1 MNSKEIKSLILE
13 VYKEETLHRSRL
25 NELRSRYQSEA
36 KSLNEGLMDSAAF
49 KVFSWLAGVLKKISP
64 ETFAKIDKAVKEKD
78 KSLLDS
84 IFNDPKVKE
93 KEKQISNELLSE
105 GLGNVISKI
114 VNWIKTH
121 KVATAYTALGLMVT
135 IVGLIHAHGN
145 PSEFIML
152 YWPRMQI
159 GAVGGALGGGLV
171 SGVGSL
177 YKQLSKGSLKNVDWK
192 DVGID
197 TLKGA
202 GQGLAAGVT
211 AAGLSGVGSSIA
223 GAAGT
228 ATAAIPSLIKF
239 LEKQPDGKD
248 TFGMIYKHKND
259 PEYPHLKSKS
269 DKIEQWKKW
278 VDDPD
283 NALEPEDL
291 NQNKVKQYLLKFLQ
305 GNMQDDEFSRLDSFM
320 ERQGALSI

>member
-1 MNSKEIKSLILE
+1 MNYKEIKSLILE
-13 VYKEETLHRSRL
+13 VYEEENLHRLRL
-25 NELRSRYQSEA
+25 NELRTRYQSESKA
-36 KSLNEGLMDSAAF
+36 LNEGFMDAAAL
-49 KVFSWLAGVLKKISP
+49 KVFSWLAGTLKKVSP
-64 ETFAKIDKAVKEKD
+64 ETFDKINNAVKEND
-78 KSLLDS
+78 RNALNT
-84 IFNDPKVKE
+84 IFNDPKVKDQE
-93 KEKQISNELLSE
+93 KEISKELLSE
-105 GLGNVISKI
+105 GAGNIISKI

-121 KVATAYTALGLMVT
+121 KVATAYTALGLMMT
-135 IVGLIHAHGN
+135 IMGLIHAHGN

-159 GAVGGALGGGLV
+159 GGVSGALGGGLV

-197 TLKGA
+197 TLKGS
-202 GQGLAAGVT
+202 GQGLAAGLT

-223 GAAGT
+223 GVVGT
-228 ATAAIPSLIKF
+228 ATTAIPSLIKF

-278 VDDPD
+278 LDDPD
-283 NALEPEDL
+283 NALEPDDL
-291 NQNKVKQYLLKFLQ
+291 NQNKVKQYLLKLLQ
-305 GNMQDDEFSRLDSFM
+305 GNIQDDEFSKLDSFI
-320 ERQGALSI
+320 ERQGSLSI